1 MIFQSNATDS
11 EPSSHVRQLIFHTCQ
26 ANQWQGGEGT
36 ALRMRWG
43 GPACSQNT
51 KNPSLGCRV
60 AGEAAL
66 AAVGTKRVG
75 QNGQQETEWGEDP
88 WGGWVLL
95 ERGEK

>member
-1 MIFQSNATDS
+1 M
-11 EPSSHVRQLIFHTCQ
+11 
-26 ANQWQGGEGT
+26 
-36 ALRMRWG
+36 LRLRWG

-75 QNGQQETEWGEDP
+75 QNGQQEPEWGEDP